1 MSHNRRLDYLVKHR
15 IIYRRNPINDL
26 PTESF
31 DWGDYYEDG
40 TRECY
45 TLFRSRAKINTFKS
59 LKWHML
65 VIWYLNPQ
73 LSQDM
78 FEHII
83 KFICNKNNGFVT
95 FNIPENILNN
105 MIYETSMMDLEVP
118 PQNKLRKVIFK
129 EFTGLSFQEKMS
141 IVGKLVGKSSR
152 VDAEAIYQCMIDLND
167 DGKKITWSRV
177 AGLLDCS
184 TRTIQRNLNNTLRKE
199 KELLNQQYEEI

>member
-1 MSHNRRLDYLVKHR
+1 
-15 IIYRRNPINDL
+15 
-26 PTESF
+26 
-31 DWGDYYEDG
+31 
-40 TRECY
+40 
-45 TLFRSRAKINTFKS
+45 
-59 LKWHML
+59 
-65 VIWYLNPQ
+65 
-73 LSQDM
+73 M

-105 MIYETSMMDLEVP
+105 MIYETSMMDLEAP

-141 IVGKLVGKSSR
+141 IVGKMVGKSSK

-167 DGKKITWSRV
+167 DGKKITWGKV